1 MMRAIFERSGRC
13 LAPAVMMVTAW
24 MAAASGVVSAKV
36 WHVCMQCA
44 ERDTP
49 SIGEAL
55 RKAEPRDTVLV
66 YWEPGFPYY
75 MEELVIDKPVRII
88 SNVAAG
94 DIPNYDLYPVIT
106 SLSKQ
111 IVHITVPGV
120 ELIGFNLMYL
130 AKPAECED
138 QAACY
143 EGRVG
148 IRLDAPATIRQ
159 CAITNCST
167 GILAAYRFQG
177 LKTGSSIEQC
187 RIGIPADH
195 GINPAGLEQ
204 TSNHFGLVLLGCR
217 QDGPD
222 LGSGADVIR
231 DCQIMRNTLYGVV
244 YNRKNATE
252 LIGNIVE
259 INGKGPFRVIGT
271 GLGPGGGLVWVDR

>member
-1 MMRAIFERSGRC
+1 MTRAIFERFGRC
-13 LAPAVMMVTAW
+13 LVSVVMMVTAW
-24 MAAASGVVSAKV
+24 WASTGAVSAKV
-36 WHVCMQCA
+36 WHVCMQCT
-44 ERDTP
+44 ERDTA

-55 RKAEPRDTVLV
+55 MKAEPRDTILV

-130 AKPAECED
+130 AKPGECEEE
-138 QAACY
+138 AACY

-159 CAITNCST
+159 CAITNCTT
-167 GILAAYRFQG
+167 GILAAYRIKELQS
-177 LKTGSSIEQC
+177 GSSIERC
-187 RIGIPADH
+187 RIGIPPDH
-195 GINPAGLEQ
+195 GITPAGLEQ

-217 QDGPD
+217 QDGPG
-222 LGSGADVIR
+222 LGSGRDVIR

-244 YNRKNATE
+244 YTRQNAPE
-252 LIGNIVE
+252 LTGNIIE
-259 INGKGPFRVIGT
+259 INGKAPFRVIGT
-271 GLGPGGGLVWVDR
+271 GLAPGGSLVWVDQ